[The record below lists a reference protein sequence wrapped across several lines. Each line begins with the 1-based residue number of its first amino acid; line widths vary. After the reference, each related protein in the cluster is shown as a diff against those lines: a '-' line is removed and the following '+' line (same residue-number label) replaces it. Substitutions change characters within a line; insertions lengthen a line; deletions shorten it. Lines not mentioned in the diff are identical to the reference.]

1 MKTFRLLYTYSKG
14 FTALAVLCLVAAC
27 QPGKPYNY
35 KSPQVVAD
43 PDKVSAQLAQAA
55 DQASQALQ
63 TLAAI
68 EQTRSP
74 EVTMEPADNVPLEL
88 RRAITLDWVG
98 PVEDVAKIVAN
109 RASYQ
114 FATIGEQTSNQMV
127 VTIDVENK
135 PIIDVLRSIGLQLGN
150 RADIVVD
157 AATQTVELRYNS
169 QFEQDNVPF

>member
-63 TLAAI
+63 TLAA
-68 EQTRSP
+68 
-74 EVTMEPADNVPLEL
+74 
-88 RRAITLDWVG
+88 
-98 PVEDVAKIVAN
+98 
-109 RASYQ
+109 
-114 FATIGEQTSNQMV
+114 
-127 VTIDVENK
+127 
-135 PIIDVLRSIGLQLGN
+135 RSIMMLP
-150 RADIVVD
+150 
-157 AATQTVELRYNS
+157 
-169 QFEQDNVPF
+169 VP